1 MLVII
6 GVPIIEA
13 DLGDVAIKINQCCFM
28 ILRFL
33 YFDMNIEHQVYENKY
48 ALEI

>member
-33 YFDMNIEHQVYENKY
+33 YFDMNIEQVCENKY
-48 ALEI
+48 ALV